1 MNAFLPGNLAQY
13 LGAMRG
19 LYGNPG
25 QPQPGGAMM
34 PGGLPMGDGGTGHA
48 GFPMQ
53 TGGPGQMMQAP
64 QQPQFP
70 GWLAGGGQQPEQ
82 MGRTFQTGGGL
93 PPEAFNRPWLT
104 AGGGQPPATASSFQ
118 PPEENDPF
126 GGYRGNFGRG
136 MLR

>member
-1 MNAFLPGNLAQY
+1 MNAFLPGNLARY

-53 TGGPGQMMQAP
+53 TGGPGQMMQ
-64 QQPQFP
+64 QPQFP
-70 GWLAGGGQQPEQ
+70 GWLTGGGQPPEQ
-82 MGRTFQTGGGL
+82 MGRTFQTGGG
-93 PPEAFNRPWLT
+93 
-104 AGGGQPPATASSFQ
+104 QPPATASSFQ
-118 PPEENDPF
+118 QPEEMDPF